1 MVIEVNVHISWKICN
16 IFKVEQDIFPSEFP
30 SAFNFSER
38 CEVLQNA
45 TAKGCWGHGEFEI
58 NYMGSLLRFIIWR

>member
-1 MVIEVNVHISWKICN
+1 MFTFLERFATF
-16 IFKVEQDIFPSEFP
+16 FKVERDIFPSVFP

-38 CEVLQNA
+38 CKVLQNA

-58 NYMGSLLRFIIWR
+58 NYMGSLLRFII